1 MEIADDFCPLKE
13 IIMSINFFA
22 VMVIYNRNLND
33 SLSFSSL
40 KNTGVEIFVCDNST
54 KDMKNST
61 FESERVHI
69 LSMGGNVGLSKAY
82 NKAVESIDGR
92 DGYICFFDEDTA
104 VPENYF
110 ALMEKEIEKTGADI
124 LLPCVF
130 DRNGYMSPCKISG
143 VSVSAISSL
152 EELNEDNISGINSG
166 MAVKAEVF
174 KAYRYDENYFLD
186 FIDHKFLS
194 DMKKQKRKIAA
205 AKSVELKQSF
215 SANDFSDIKAA
226 RRRFAV
232 FKKDYS
238 LFCRQAGGL
247 KNKLIGALVIAK
259 RFININFIGRLRSK

>member
-1 MEIADDFCPLKE
+1 VVDKIEK
-13 IIMSINFFA
+13 IIFIIPISFEHLCF
-22 VMVIYNRNLND
+22 NR
-33 SLSFSSL
+33 
-40 KNTGVEIFVCDNST
+40 
-54 KDMKNST
+54 
-61 FESERVHI
+61 H
-69 LSMGGNVGLSKAY
+69 
-82 NKAVESIDGR
+82 
-92 DGYICFFDEDTA
+92 TA

-110 ALMEKEIEKTGADI
+110 TLMEKEIEKTGADI

-130 DRNGYMSPCKISG
+130 DGNGYMSPCKISG

-152 EELNEDNISGINSG
+152 EELNEENISGINSG
-166 MAVKAEVF
+166 MAVKTEVF